1 MQVVAGSQPAGERAG
16 IEAELRAIGAQGD
29 GEIDLAEAAL
39 SLACLDRPGVPKDR
53 YRTHLTQLADAVAAA
68 ATPDCDADVAARV
81 AVLNAVLLG
90 EYGYVGDRE
99 TYDDLQNANLMRVI
113 DRRRG
118 LPISLGILY
127 IAAGRRQGWAVQG
140 VDFPG
145 HFLLR
150 LELETQSAVVDPFNG
165 GRLCDAAT
173 LRELLKAVEGAG
185 AELTPAHYVGMP
197 DRAILLRLQN
207 NVRIRCLREQK
218 LERALGAVRAMLLLA
233 PERPE
238 PWYDAA
244 GLLAQLGNLR
254 EATAHLET
262 YIARESNAER
272 RYAAATALQRLRA
285 QLN

>member
-1 MQVVAGSQPAGERAG
+1 MWSPASGRDEL
-16 IEAELRAIGAQGD
+16 EAELRRIGGQAD
-29 GEIDLAEAAL
+29 AEIDLAESALALAAL
-39 SLACLDRPGVPKDR
+39 DQPRISRDR
-53 YRTHLTQLADAVAAA
+53 YHHHLSLLRRDVADQAAA
-68 ATPDCDADVAARV
+68 GDGSLESRIGA
-81 AVLNAVLLG
+81 LNEILFSRY
-90 EYGYVGDRE
+90 EYAGDE
-99 TYDDLQNANLMRVI
+99 EDYDDLQNANLMRVI